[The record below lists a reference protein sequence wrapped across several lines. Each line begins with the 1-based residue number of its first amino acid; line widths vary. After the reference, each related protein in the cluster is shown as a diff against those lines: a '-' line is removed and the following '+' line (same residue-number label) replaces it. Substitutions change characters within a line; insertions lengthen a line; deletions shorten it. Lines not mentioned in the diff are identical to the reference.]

1 MFYYSPDD
9 PKLLWW
15 KEKQGGG
22 VNQIQKD
29 KRKKG

>member
-15 KEKQGGG
+15 KEKQGG